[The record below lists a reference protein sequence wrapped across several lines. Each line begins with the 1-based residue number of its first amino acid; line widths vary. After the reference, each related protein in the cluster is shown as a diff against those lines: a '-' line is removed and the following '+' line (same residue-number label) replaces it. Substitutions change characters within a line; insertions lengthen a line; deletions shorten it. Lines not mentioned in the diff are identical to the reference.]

1 MPEWRCNLIRE
12 PTVTVG
18 MTEPQCAPRVSGL
31 HMAGLPGPW
40 WELQTCTH
48 AHTHKNNI
56 TLRRKTPGLEMN
68 AHTALLKVVVEGAL
82 FSVTPVGSL
91 GPSSEKNPFRW

>member
-1 MPEWRCNLIRE
+1 
-12 PTVTVG
+12 
-18 MTEPQCAPRVSGL
+18 
-31 HMAGLPGPW
+31 
-40 WELQTCTH
+40 
-48 AHTHKNNI
+48 
-56 TLRRKTPGLEMN
+56 MN